1 MKRIIS
7 VIISLVLIFSSIA
20 CVNGAVIDGGEI
32 NDYYEPINS
41 WRYHNGVPYSNFSVG
56 ASLKDW
62 KKTDNGY
69 LNDRGEVIQGATMK
83 GIDVS
88 EWNGDIDWVK
98 VAKSDVDF
106 AIIRCGHGDNYEY
119 QDDIYFKKN
128 VEGCIKN
135 KIPFGVY
142 IYSYATNTTMAKSE
156 ANHVLR
162 LIKGYKLSFPVF
174 YDLEDNS
181 QTGLSKATLG
191 KIANTF
197 CNAISA
203 KGYQV
208 GIYANLY
215 WWTTYLTDSAF
226 NNPSWYKWVAQYNS
240 YCNYT
245 KKYSMWQC
253 CSDGK
258 VSGITGNVDINFWY
272 DPPRSYKYLAMGTK
286 VILNRTSYTFKKST
300 SNPTMTLWAT
310 VQNNLEDKTVTWN
323 SSDDDIATVD
333 TKGKV
338 TAKRKGTCYIT
349 AVANDGTGEFEMC
362 EVIVKQLVTKVKL
375 NKTSVSLSKKGKT
388 YTLKAT
394 CTPTTANSRSVTWKT
409 SKKSVATVNSK
420 GKITAMKK
428 GTCYITAT
436 ADDGSKK
443 SAKCKVTVKK

>member
-56 ASLKDW
+56 ASSKDW

-88 EWNGDIDWVK
+88 EWNGDINWAK
-98 VAKSDVDF
+98 VAKSDVDY

-191 KIANTF
+191 KIAKKF
-197 CNAISA
+197 CDDF
-203 KGYQV
+203 V
-208 GIYANLY
+208 
-215 WWTTYLTDSAF
+215 DSD
-226 NNPSWYKWVAQYNS
+226 
-240 YCNYT
+240 C
-245 KKYSMWQC
+245 
-253 CSDGK
+253 
-258 VSGITGNVDINFWY
+258 
-272 DPPRSYKYLAMGTK
+272 
-286 VILNRTSYTFKKST
+286 
-300 SNPTMTLWAT
+300 
-310 VQNNLEDKTVTWN
+310 
-323 SSDDDIATVD
+323 
-333 TKGKV
+333 
-338 TAKRKGTCYIT
+338 
-349 AVANDGTGEFEMC
+349 
-362 EVIVKQLVTKVKL
+362 
-375 NKTSVSLSKKGKT
+375 
-388 YTLKAT
+388 
-394 CTPTTANSRSVTWKT
+394 
-409 SKKSVATVNSK
+409 
-420 GKITAMKK
+420 
-428 GTCYITAT
+428 
-436 ADDGSKK
+436 
-443 SAKCKVTVKK
+443 